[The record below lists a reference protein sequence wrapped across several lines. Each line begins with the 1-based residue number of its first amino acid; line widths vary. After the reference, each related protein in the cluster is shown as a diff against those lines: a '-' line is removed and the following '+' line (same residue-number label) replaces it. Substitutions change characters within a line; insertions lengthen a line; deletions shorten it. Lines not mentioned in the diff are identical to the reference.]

1 MESTAKMMNASR
13 IVLGGGIPHPFGNPE
28 MSLVEEKA
36 FRRRLLERTFHAL
49 RSKVEKT
56 TTFS

>member
-1 MESTAKMMNASR
+1 MMNASR

-36 FRRRLLERTFHAL
+36 FRRRLLARALHAL
-49 RSKVEKT
+49 ESKVEKT
-56 TTFS
+56 ATFSELHP

>member
-36 FRRRLLERTFHAL
+36 FRKNIVEKAFHAL
-49 RSKVEKT
+49 QSKVEKT
-56 TTFS
+56 TTFN

>member
-36 FRRRLLERTFHAL
+36 FRRRLLERALHAL
-49 RSKVEKT
+49 KSKAEKT
-56 TTFS
+56 ATFS